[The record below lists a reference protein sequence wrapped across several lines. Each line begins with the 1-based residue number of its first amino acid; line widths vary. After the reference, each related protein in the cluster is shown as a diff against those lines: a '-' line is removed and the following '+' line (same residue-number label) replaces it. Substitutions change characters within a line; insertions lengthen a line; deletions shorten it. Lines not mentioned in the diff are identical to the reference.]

1 MLWEFIFSIGFLTM
15 WLWLCTF
22 VVLTYG
28 LYMITA
34 MWLHTFR
41 LNHSSCNG
49 NETLSRNKIR
59 IWPSEIIKMLK
70 QIWTEVI
77 VIMGI
82 KLLFWLL
89 MASKNPCGITC
100 NCWTKNELKTELDY
114 FVKQY
119 ALGHFNSPCSGQT
132 TGYCWQNNLIMI
144 ILIVKNGRSIQINCL
159 MHIRTITDL
168 HGRLLWI

>member
-1 MLWEFIFSIGFLTM
+1 VG
-15 WLWLCTF
+15 LWLCTF

-28 LYMITA
+28 LYAITA
-34 MWLHTFR
+34 AWSRTFWL
-41 LNHSSCNG
+41 NQSWCDG

-59 IWPSEIIKMLK
+59 IWPSELIKMLK

-119 ALGHFNSPCSGQT
+119 ALGHFNHGRPCRICT
-132 TGYCWQNNLIMI
+132 YCKSFYNH
-144 ILIVKNGRSIQINCL
+144 IVMLSFGRGSAMAANSFANPKYINSFVLCTNCL
-159 MHIRTITDL
+159 GKT
-168 HGRLLWI
+168 